1 MHLISNTWISS
12 PVITKLTVCI
22 LWSRSQCILNNQFLF
37 MRLIDLAHLIWF
49 DLFVFPSLR
58 AVPRRV
64 ILMSLRRY
72 SWQFTATTLMNLILL
87 CQINWMHYIYTLWR
101 DVKLITVLKI
111 AEILYISLVGGFAS
125 PIHFHFCLKICLSL
139 IKKPNPFSSHPT
151 SGSLT
156 SLIFFVSF
164 ILSKHLFSFPRPFI
178 FPFNPCSS
186 LPCCLLHSPDIPAY
200 LSRTICR

>member
-12 PVITKLTVCI
+12 PVIMKLTVCI

-37 MRLIDLAHLIWF
+37 MRLIDLTHLIWF

-58 AVPRRV
+58 VVPRRV

-139 IKKPNPFSSHPT
+139 IKKNKSILIPSNLWFSYFSHF
-151 SGSLT
+151 LC
-156 SLIFFVSF
+156 LFHSF
-164 ILSKHLFSFPRPFI
+164 
-178 FPFNPCSS
+178 
-186 LPCCLLHSPDIPAY
+186 
-200 LSRTICR
+200 